1 MPVAWDASGTQASET
16 SLGSGASMTSS
27 SAQEPLAI
35 VGVGCRLPGEVASL
49 TDLEALLREGRSG
62 IVPVPED
69 RWDAE
74 GLYHP
79 DFRKRAHLQA
89 TRGGF
94 VSDVSSFDA
103 GFFGIAPKEALR
115 MDPQQRL
122 ILETSYEA
130 VEDAG
135 IPLSELAGTRTSV
148 FVGAGSHDY
157 GTIQTEHVQIG
168 PTSNTGVAGSIISN
182 RVSFLYDLRGPSA
195 TVDTACSSALVALH
209 LACRS
214 IWDGSAD
221 MAFAG
226 GVNLILR
233 PESSLGFSKGGYLS
247 PDCECRAFSD
257 HANGYVRSEG
267 AAMALLLPQSEAERR
282 GLRIHGLVLATVLN
296 SDGRTPGMTMPS
308 RPAQEAML
316 REAYA
321 QAGVTPDEVHYVEA
335 HGTGTAIGD
344 PIEAGAIGTVLGAS
358 RASEAPLYLGSIK
371 TNVGH
376 LETGAGMAGLLK
388 LILVLSRR
396 TLFPNLNFRAPNPE
410 IPFDELKLEVPTA
423 LQALPT
429 SGRLVGGVNSFGF
442 GGTNG
447 HLVLASPPEAPPADE
462 VAAGAGAQGLWVSA
476 RSAGALRASAGA
488 LAEWLAED
496 ATPLAEVSAAL
507 VRQRAAFPFRL
518 VQCGHDREELVAG
531 LRAFAEDASPPPGVL
546 PGKKA
551 RVPDGAAPQPVVF
564 VFSGQGPQWFAM
576 GRELMEREPLYRA
589 KVLEV
594 EAELQRLGWLPESSL
609 TAELAR
615 DEASSR
621 IGETQIAQPALFA
634 LQLGL
639 AAVLEAHQVQPAAVV
654 GHSIGELAA
663 AVTAGILTWKE
674 GARIVV
680 CRSRAQAL
688 AEGKGSMA
696 AVGLSETEIGPLL
709 AAFDLDLAA
718 VNGPRGVTVAGEHEA
733 VAALG
738 AHLAS
743 PEDSS
748 LPEVAPGTFFR
759 RLDVSV
765 PFHCRL
771 MDPAESL
778 FREAMGQVETSPGQV
793 PFVSTVTGELV
804 PEGALDV
811 DYWWSNIRQAVR
823 FFPGV
828 ETLIGLEHT
837 LFLEIAPQPVL
848 RRGIRDAL
856 KAAGV
861 RGKVIPTLIRG
872 EPESLSLAS
881 SVGALFLANVPCR
894 PVRTAVP
901 ARFLDLPR
909 YPFQRKTYWLETPQA
924 SFERRRG
931 LAHPTVGWPLHSSVS
946 QRRFSTRL
954 SVDPVAETYLLD
966 HHVQGLIVLP
976 GAGQLEACHS
986 AGVVAWGTSE
996 HHLEDVVLRLPI
1008 SLPPEGD
1015 PPEFWFEVY
1024 SDEGHFQ
1031 ISSRRAAADATREG
1045 WTVHTRGRLNAI
1057 DPFPARQLDL
1067 EEIRA
1072 RVTTPFDPA
1081 RFYAG
1086 MAETGLELGECF
1098 QGIQELYLSEST
1110 GEVLTK
1116 VVAPA
1121 KLEHELLRYAFHPAL
1136 LDAVFQGSSLGSFR
1150 QALHGLFLPHRVRAM
1165 KFHRQAE
1172 GSPLWCYAHLTRI
1185 GEGEVELDVFA
1196 IDTEGRTVV
1205 ELHGFV
1211 LKLVAGSAQARE
1223 SLSERPFYEFA
1234 WEEVDLPQERL
1245 ELRGKRFLV
1254 LDTDTILGASLC
1266 AGLAAAGAEVERVA
1280 QGARLAEVAPRHWT
1294 APSST
1299 AARFLEEQPA
1309 GRTWDGL
1316 IHLWSLAA
1324 GGQDPSEAIARGPA
1338 ALCEWVGAIS
1348 NAGAWRFAEARPAV
1362 WAITART
1369 WPDAEDPT
1377 CQPWGAA
1384 LWGAARVL
1392 RNEDPRL
1399 QTTSVDVSS
1408 QDPAE
1413 VEARALLNWLMSP
1426 KPPTELRLRGERSE
1440 LQRLRSVEQEPA
1452 KTFPVGAR
1460 PYRAAMRT
1468 VGVLDSAALVEA
1480 KRRAPAPHE
1489 AEVETRAAAIN
1500 FKDVVVGMGLIDRGA
1515 WEGGAS
1521 RAELGMDL
1529 AGVVTRVG
1537 SEVTD
1542 LKPGDEVLGLASGS
1556 LASHV
1561 TVKALHLIPRPEGL
1575 GVELAASLPTV
1586 FLTAEL
1592 ALRRLARLQPGE
1604 TVLIHAGAGGVGTAA
1619 VQIAN
1624 EIGARVLATTSSQAK
1639 RDYLAELGVTEVFD
1653 SRTPRFREQ
1662 VMEATEG
1669 RGVDVLL
1676 NSLGGESITQGI
1688 RCLAHFGRFVEI
1700 GKLDLVQNRQIGLE
1714 PFLRN
1719 LSYHCLDTNRWVS
1732 AFTPE
1737 ANRLMRELAAK
1748 VAAGVYRMPLTPFPI
1763 TETSKALRALAQGKQ
1778 IGKVSITLPREGQL
1792 EVHPGERELFRPDG
1806 TYLVTGGCAGFGLEL
1821 ADWISREGGGALV
1834 LLNRSGV
1841 KPDARERIA
1850 EIEARGTRVL
1860 APATDVG
1867 DPEALAAALAQAR
1880 GELPPL
1886 RGVFHAA
1893 MVLDDGPL
1901 AELSAERFARVGH
1914 PKVSGGWNLHL
1925 QTADDPLD
1933 HFFLFSSIAAV
1944 LGTPGQANYAAANAF
1959 LDGLARAR
1967 SAEGLPATA
1976 IDLGIVDG
1984 AGVVARASEETRG
1997 RILGKGIE
2005 AFDVARTLE
2014 LLAEV
2019 LRVEPTERVAAAIDW
2034 QTLTLPP
2041 EDRET
2046 CFSALRSGEVRGAE
2060 GLSLLALLETPAA
2073 ERADRIVAWV
2083 GEFLAKISGQE
2094 ASEIDAGASLS
2105 RLGIDSLMANQ
2116 LLLWLQTSF
2125 QVEVPLVRLMQ
2136 GPTVRELA
2144 EEVAQRALLSV
2155 GAARKES

>member
-1 MPVAWDASGTQASET
+1 VPS
-16 SLGSGASMTSS
+16 
-27 SAQEPLAI
+27 QEPLAI

-49 TDLEALLREGRSG
+49 SDLEALLREGRSG
-62 IVPVPED
+62 IVTVPPD
-69 RWDAE
+69 RWDAD

-94 VSDVSSFDA
+94 LCEVSSFDA

-135 IPLSELAGTRTSV
+135 IPLSELAGSRTSV

-168 PTSNTGVAGSIISN
+168 PTSNTGAAGSIISN
-182 RVSFLYDLRGPSA
+182 RVSFLFDLRGPSA

-209 LACRS
+209 MACRS
-214 IWDGSAD
+214 IWDGGAD
-221 MAFAG
+221 LAFAG

-321 QAGVTPDEVHYVEA
+321 QAGVVPDEVHYVEA

-344 PIEAGAIGTVLGAS
+344 PIEAGAIGTILGAP
-358 RASEAPLYLGSIK
+358 REGQAPLYLGSVK

-396 TLFPNLNFRAPNPE
+396 TLYPNLNFRAPNPE
-410 IPFDELKLEVPTA
+410 IPFAELKLEVPTA
-423 LQALPT
+423 VRPLPAA
-429 SGRLVGGVNSFGF
+429 GRLVGGVNSFGF

-447 HLVLASPPEAPPADE
+447 HLVLASPPDRRATPAPE
-462 VAAGAGAQGLWVSA
+462 ESGGAHGLWVSA
-476 RSAGALRASAGA
+476 QSEPALRASAGA
-488 LAEWLAED
+488 LAEWLERDARPLTQVAE
-496 ATPLAEVSAAL
+496 ALA
-507 VRQRAAFPFRL
+507 RQRSAFPFRL
-518 VQCGHDREELVAG
+518 VQCGQDRTELIGG
-531 LRAFAEDASPPPGVL
+531 LRAFASDDSPPTGTPL
-546 PGKKA
+546 GKKA
-551 RVPDGAAPQPVVF
+551 RVPDGAASQPVVF
-564 VFSGQGPQWFAM
+564 VFSGQGPQWHAM
-576 GRELMEREPLYRA
+576 GRELMESEPLYRET
-589 KVLEV
+589 VLEV
-594 EAELQRLGWLPESSL
+594 ERELERMGWLPESTL
-609 TAELAR
+609 TEELGKDATH
-615 DEASSR
+615 SR
-621 IGETQIAQPALFA
+621 IGQTEIAQPALFA

-639 AAVLEAHQVQPAAVV
+639 AALLEAHHVKPAAVI

-663 AVTAGILTWKE
+663 AVTAGILTLSE

-688 AEGKGSMA
+688 AEGKGAMA
-696 AVGLSETEIGPLL
+696 ALGLPEAEARPFLDAFGLEL
-709 AAFDLDLAA
+709 AAI
-718 VNGPRGVTVAGEHEA
+718 NGPKGVTVAGEHEA

-738 AHLAS
+738 AHIES
-743 PEDSS
+743 PQDAS
-748 LPEVAPGTFFR
+748 LPQAAPGTFFR

-778 FREAMGQVETSPGQV
+778 FREALGEVETSPATV
-793 PFVSTVTGELV
+793 PFVSTVSGGV
-804 PEGALDV
+804 VAGASLDV
-811 DYWWSNIRQAVR
+811 DYWWNNIRQAVR

-828 ETLIGLEHT
+828 ETLIGLDHT

-856 KAAGV
+856 RAGGAK
-861 RGKVIPTLIRG
+861 GKVIPTLVKG
-872 EPESLSLAS
+872 DPESLAIKSA
-881 SVGALFLANVPCR
+881 VGALFLANVPCR
-894 PVRTAVP
+894 PITRDLTPEVLP
-901 ARFLDLPR
+901 LPR
-909 YPFQRKTYWLETPQA
+909 YPFQRKPYWLETPQA

-931 LAHPTVGWPLHSSVS
+931 LAHPTVGWPIQSSVS
-946 QRRFSTRL
+946 QRRFSARL
-954 SVDPVAETYLLD
+954 SVDPVAEEYLLD

-1008 SLPPEGD
+1008 SLPPQGD

-1031 ISSRRAAADATREG
+1031 ISSRRAASDATREG

-1067 EEIRA
+1067 DEIRE
-1072 RVTTPFDPA
+1072 RVSTPFDPA

-1086 MAETGLELGECF
+1086 MAETGLELGESF
-1098 QGIQELYLSEST
+1098 QGISELYLSEST

-1116 VVAPA
+1116 VVAPE

-1165 KFHRQAE
+1165 KFHRQAD
-1172 GSPLWCYAHLTRI
+1172 GSPLWCYARLTRI

-1196 IDTEGRTVV
+1196 IDPEGRTVV

-1211 LKLVAGSAQARE
+1211 LKLVSGSAQARE

-1234 WEEVDLPQERL
+1234 WEETEPPKPSILFA
-1245 ELRGKRFLV
+1245 GKRFLV
-1254 LDTDTILGASLC
+1254 LDNGGPVGAMICASL
-1266 AGLAAAGAEVERVA
+1266 LQVEAEVERVRH
-1280 QGARLAEVAPRHWT
+1280 GEVLEEVSPGHWT
-1294 APSST
+1294 APAG
-1299 AARFLEEQPA
+1299 AAGRFLEEQPE
-1309 GRTWDGL
+1309 GRDWDCL
-1316 IHLWSLAA
+1316 IHLWSLDPAA
-1324 GGQDPSEAIARGPA
+1324 CDPAGALELGPA
-1338 ALCEWVGAIS
+1338 ALCEWVGALS
-1348 NAGAWRFAEARPAV
+1348 SAGAWRFGEERPAV
-1362 WAITART
+1362 WAVTAGA
-1369 WPDAEDPT
+1369 WPAGPADDLK
-1377 CQPWGAA
+1377 PWGAA

-1399 QTTSVDVSS
+1399 QTTSVDLSS
-1408 QDPAE
+1408 RDP
-1413 VEARALLNWLMSP
+1413 SP
-1426 KPPTELRLRGERSE
+1426 TEMTYVLAWIQSAKPPTELRLRGEGSE
-1440 LQRLRSVEQEPA
+1440 RQRLVSVDQEPA
-1452 KTFPVGAR
+1452 KTLAVGAR

-1480 KRRAPAPHE
+1480 KRRAPAAHE
-1489 AEVETRAAAIN
+1489 AEVATRAAAIN

-1537 SEVTD
+1537 SDVTD

-1561 TVKALHLIPRPEGL
+1561 TVKALHLIPRPPDL

-1619 VQIAN
+1619 IQIAN

-1639 RDYLAELGVTEVFD
+1639 RDYLAEFGVTEVFD
-1653 SRTPRFREQ
+1653 SRTPRFRDQ

-1763 TETSKALRALAQGKQ
+1763 SETGKALRALAQGKQ
-1778 IGKVSITLPREGQL
+1778 VGKVSISLPSEGSI
-1792 EVHPGERELFRPDG
+1792 EVFPGERELFRPDG
-1806 TYLVTGGCAGFGLEL
+1806 TYLVSGGCAGFGLEL
-1821 ADWISREGGGALV
+1821 ADWISREGAGALV

-1841 KPDARERIA
+1841 KDEARERIA
-1850 EIEARGTRVL
+1850 AFEARGTRVL

-1867 DPEALAAALAQAR
+1867 DAAALEVALAQAR
-1880 GELPPL
+1880 AELPPL

-1914 PKVSGGWNLHL
+1914 PKVRGGWNLHL
-1925 QTADDPLD
+1925 ATADDPLD

-1959 LDGLARAR
+1959 LDGLAQARRA
-1967 SAEGLPATA
+1967 AGLPATA

-2005 AFDVARTLE
+2005 AFDVERTLE

-2019 LRVEPTERVAAAIDW
+2019 LRVEPTQRVAAAIDW

-2041 EDRET
+2041 DDRET
-2046 CFSALRSGEVRGAE
+2046 CFSALTSGEQRGGE
-2060 GLSLLALLETPAA
+2060 GLSLLDELAETPPA

-2094 ASEIDAGASLS
+2094 ANEIDAGASLS

-2144 EEVAQRALLSV
+2144 EDVAQRALLS
-2155 GAARKES
+2155 GATRKES

>member
-1 MPVAWDASGTQASET
+1 MPN
-16 SLGSGASMTSS
+16 
-27 SAQEPLAI
+27 QEPLAI

-49 TDLEALLREGRSG
+49 SDLEALLREGRSG
-62 IVPVPED
+62 IVPVPAE

-79 DFRKRAHLQA
+79 DFRKRGHLQA

-94 VSDVSSFDA
+94 LSDVSSFDA

-135 IPLSELAGTRTSV
+135 IPLSELAGSRTSV

-168 PTSNTGVAGSIISN
+168 PTSNTGAAGSIISN
-182 RVSFLYDLRGPSA
+182 RVSFLFDLRGPSA

-221 MAFAG
+221 QAFAG

-247 PDCECRAFSD
+247 PDGECRAFSD

-267 AAMALLLPQSEAERR
+267 AAMALLLPQREAERR

-308 RPAQEAML
+308 REAQEAML

-321 QAGVTPDEVHYVEA
+321 QAGVSPDEVHYVEA

-344 PIEAGAIGTVLGAS
+344 PIEAGAIGTVLGAP
-358 RASEAPLYLGSIK
+358 RAGEAPLYLGSVK

-396 TLFPNLNFRAPNPE
+396 RLYPNLNFRAPNPE
-410 IPFDELKLEVPTA
+410 IPFAELKLEVPTA
-423 LQALPT
+423 LGELPA

-447 HLVLASPPEAPPADE
+447 HLVLASPPEGGEGEA
-462 VAAGAGAQGLWVSA
+462 VATPGAATGLWVSA
-476 RSAGALRASAGA
+476 RSEAALRASAGA
-488 LAEWLAED
+488 LAEWLAGD
-496 ATPLAEVSAAL
+496 TTPLPRVSAAL

-518 VQCGHDREELVAG
+518 VQCGHEREELAAG
-531 LRAFAEDASPPPGVL
+531 LRAFAEDASPPQGVL

-551 RVPDGAAPQPVVF
+551 RVPDGAAAQPVVF

-576 GRELMEREPLYRA
+576 GRELMESEPLYRET
-589 KVLEV
+589 VLRV
-594 EAELQRLGWLPESSL
+594 EAELKRLGWLPESSL
-609 TAELAR
+609 TAELGR

-639 AAVLEAHQVQPAAVV
+639 AAILEAHGLEPAAVV

-663 AVTAGILTWKE
+663 AVTAGILTWEE

-696 AVGLSETEIGPLL
+696 AVGLSEAEVAPLL

-718 VNGPRGVTVAGEHEA
+718 VNGPQGVTVAGEHEA

-738 AHLAS
+738 AHLES

-748 LPEVAPGTFFR
+748 LPEVKPGTFFR

-771 MDPAESL
+771 MDPAEAL
-778 FREAMGQVETSPGQV
+778 FREAMGEVETAPGRV
-793 PFVSTVTGELV
+793 PFVSTVSGVVT
-804 PEGALDV
+804 PGAGLDT
-811 DYWWSNIRQAVR
+811 DYWWRNIREAVR

-828 ETLIGLEHT
+828 ETLIGLGHT
-837 LFLEIAPQPVL
+837 LFLEVAPQPVL

-856 KAAGV
+856 RAAKV

-872 EPESLSLAS
+872 EPEALSLAVS
-881 SVGALFLANVPCR
+881 LGALFLANVPCR
-894 PVRTAVP
+894 PVP
-901 ARFLDLPR
+901 GELPR
-909 YPFQRKTYWLETPQA
+909 ETLELPPYPFQRKPYWLETPQA

-946 QRRFSTRL
+946 QRRFSARL
-954 SVDPVAETYLLD
+954 SVDPVAEEYLLD

-986 AGVVAWGTSE
+986 AGVVAWGTRE

-1031 ISSRRAAADATREG
+1031 ISSRRAASDATREG

-1057 DPFPARQLDL
+1057 DPFPARELDL
-1067 EEIRA
+1067 DEIRA

-1086 MAETGLELGECF
+1086 MAETGLELGEAF
-1098 QGIQELYLSEST
+1098 QGIQELYLSEAT

-1116 VVAPA
+1116 VVPPK

-1196 IDTEGRTVV
+1196 IDPEGRTVV

-1223 SLSERPFYEFA
+1223 SLRERPFYELV
-1234 WEEVDLPQERL
+1234 WEEATPAEARSLAGQRY
-1245 ELRGKRFLV
+1245 LV
-1254 LDTDTILGASLC
+1254 LDEGGALGEEVS
-1266 AGLAAAGAEVERVA
+1266 AGLVAAGAEVERVRR
-1280 QGARLAEVAPRHWT
+1280 GSELEEVAPGQWT
-1294 APSST
+1294 APVGG
-1299 AARFLEEQPA
+1299 AASFLAAQPEA
-1309 GRTWDGL
+1309 RPWDGL
-1316 IHLWSLAA
+1316 VSLWSLEPAA
-1324 GGQDPSEAIARGPA
+1324 QSPEGALERGPA
-1338 ALCEWVGAIS
+1338 ALCEWVGALS
-1348 NAGAWRFAEARPAV
+1348 TAGAWRFEEARPAV
-1362 WAITART
+1362 WAITAGA
-1369 WPDAEDPT
+1369 WGLAGE
-1377 CQPWGAA
+1377 PWGAA

-1399 QTTSVDVSS
+1399 QTTSLDLSSVDPS
-1408 QDPAE
+1408 PAE
-1413 VEARALLNWLMSP
+1413 RAALLAWLLSS
-1426 KPPTELRLRGERSE
+1426 KPPTELRLRGETSE
-1440 LQRLRSVEQEPA
+1440 LCRLRSVEQEPP
-1452 KTFPVGAR
+1452 KTLPVGAR

-1468 VGVLDSAALVEA
+1468 VGVLDSAALIEA
-1480 KRRAPAPHE
+1480 RRRAPGPHE

-1537 SEVTD
+1537 SEVSD

-1624 EIGARVLATTSSQAK
+1624 EIGARVLATTSSQRK
-1639 RDYLAELGVTEVFD
+1639 RDYLAEFGVTEVFD

-1662 VMEATEG
+1662 VLEATEG

-1737 ANRLMRELAAK
+1737 ANVLMRELAAK

-1763 TETSKALRALAQGKQ
+1763 DETGQALRALAQGKQ
-1778 IGKVSITLPREGQL
+1778 VGKVSITLPSEGEL
-1792 EVHPGERELFRPDG
+1792 EVYPGERELFRPDG
-1806 TYLVTGGCAGFGLEL
+1806 TYIVSGGCAGFGLEL
-1821 ADWISREGGGALV
+1821 ADWISREGAGALL
-1834 LLNRSGV
+1834 LLNRSGIKEEV
-1841 KPDARERIA
+1841 RERIA
-1850 EIEARGTRVL
+1850 AIEARGTRVL
-1860 APATDVG
+1860 APATDIG
-1867 DPEALAAALAQAR
+1867 DAEALEAALAQAR
-1880 GELPPL
+1880 AELPPL

-1901 AELSAERFARVGH
+1901 AELSAERFAKVGH
-1914 PKVSGGWNLHL
+1914 PKVRGGWNLHL
-1925 QTADDPLD
+1925 QTQADPLD

-1944 LGTPGQANYAAANAF
+1944 LGTPGQANYAAANSF
-1959 LDGLARAR
+1959 LDGLAQARRAG
-1967 SAEGLPATA
+1967 GLPGTA

-2019 LRVEPTERVAAAIDW
+2019 LRVEPVQRVAAAIDW
-2034 QTLTLPP
+2034 QALTLPP
-2041 EDRET
+2041 DERET
-2046 CFSALRSGEVRGAE
+2046 CFSALTSGEQRGGE
-2060 GLSLLALLETPAA
+2060 GLSLLDALAETPPA

-2144 EEVAQRALLSV
+2144 EDVAQRALLA
-2155 GAARKES
+2155 GGARKE

>member
-1 MPVAWDASGTQASET
+1 MS
-16 SLGSGASMTSS
+16 
-27 SAQEPLAI
+27 
-35 VGVGCRLPGEVASL
+35 
-49 TDLEALLREGRSG
+49 DLETLLREGRSG
-62 IVPVPED
+62 IVPVPAD
-69 RWDAE
+69 RWDAG
-74 GLYHP
+74 GLFHP

-89 TRGGF
+89 QRGGF
-94 VSDVSSFDA
+94 ISEVSSFDA

-135 IPLSELAGTRTSV
+135 IPLSELAGSRTSV

-168 PTSNTGVAGSIISN
+168 PTSNTGAAGSIISN
-182 RVSFLYDLRGPSA
+182 RVSFLFDLRGPSA
-195 TVDTACSSALVALH
+195 TVDTACSSALVALDM
-209 LACRS
+209 ACRS
-214 IWDGSAD
+214 IWEGSAD
-221 MAFAG
+221 QAFAG

-233 PESSLGFSKGGYLS
+233 PESSMGFSKGGYLS

-267 AAMALLLPQSEAERR
+267 AAMALLLPQREAERR
-282 GLRIHGLVLATVLN
+282 GLRIHGLVLSTVLN
-296 SDGRTPGMTMPS
+296 QDGRTPGMTMPS
-308 RPAQEAML
+308 RSAQEAML

-321 QAGVTPDEVHYVEA
+321 RAGVTPDEVHYVEA

-344 PIEAGAIGTVLGAS
+344 PIEAGAIGSVLGAPREGS
-358 RASEAPLYLGSIK
+358 SPLYLGSVK
-371 TNVGH
+371 TNLGH

-410 IPFDELKLEVPTA
+410 IPFGELKLEVPTA
-423 LQALPT
+423 LQPLPET
-429 SGRLVGGVNSFGF
+429 GRLVGGVNSFGF

-447 HLVLASPPEAPPADE
+447 HLVLASPPAAEAPEE
-462 VAAGAGAQGLWVSA
+462 VPSATGAHGVWVSA
-476 RSAGALRASAGA
+476 RSEPALRASAG
-488 LAEWLAED
+488 
-496 ATPLAEVSAAL
+496 PLADWLEASEAPLEVASEAL
-507 VRQRAAFPFRL
+507 VRQRSAFPFRL
-518 VQCGHDREELVAG
+518 VQSGRSRAELVAG
-531 LRAFAEDASPPPGVL
+531 LRAFASDDSPPPGT
-546 PGKKA
+546 PIGKKA

-576 GRELMEREPLYRA
+576 GRELMVEEPLFRER
-589 KVLEV
+589 VLEV
-594 EAELQRLGWLPESSL
+594 EAELKRLGWLPQSSL
-609 TAELAR
+609 TEELGR
-615 DEASSR
+615 DEESSR
-621 IGETQIAQPALFA
+621 IGETEIAQPALFA

-639 AAVLEAHQVQPAAVV
+639 SALLEAHQVQPAAVV
-654 GHSIGELAA
+654 GHSIGELAG
-663 AVTAGILTWKE
+663 AVCAGVLTLSE
-674 GARIVV
+674 GSRIVV

-688 AEGKGSMA
+688 AEGKGAMA
-696 AVGLSETEIGPLL
+696 ALGLPEAEAQPFLE
-709 AAFDLDLAA
+709 AFDLELAA
-718 VNGPRGVTVAGEHEA
+718 VNGPRGVTVAGEHAA

-738 AHLAS
+738 AHLEAS
-743 PEDSS
+743 SEDGAPSD
-748 LPEVAPGTFFR
+748 LPQAPPRTFFR

-771 MDPAESL
+771 MDPAEAL
-778 FREAMGQVETSPGQV
+778 FREGMGKVETAPSRV
-793 PFVSTVTGELV
+793 PFVSTVSGEV
-804 PEGALDV
+804 VAGEALDT
-811 DYWWSNIRQAVR
+811 DYWWDNIRQTVR
-823 FFPGV
+823 FFPAIQ
-828 ETLIGLEHT
+828 TLIEGGQT
-837 LFLEIAPQPVL
+837 LFLEISPQPVL

-856 KAAGV
+856 RDAGV
-861 RGKVIPTLIRG
+861 RGKVIPTLIRS
-872 EPESLSLAS
+872 EPEALALKA

-894 PVRTAVP
+894 PIKQ
-901 ARFLDLPR
+901 DLPPR
-909 YPFQRKTYWLETPQA
+909 HLSLPPYPFQRKAYWLETPQA

-931 LAHPTVGWPLHSSVS
+931 LAHPTVGWPRPSSVS
-946 QRRFSTRL
+946 PRRFSATL
-954 SVDPVAETYLLD
+954 SVDPLAETYLLD

-986 AGVVAWGTSE
+986 AGVVAWGEESD

-1031 ISSRRAAADATREG
+1031 ISSRRASAEANREG

-1057 DPFPARQLDL
+1057 DPFPAEAIDL

-1072 RVTTPFDPA
+1072 RVKTPFDPE

-1086 MAETGLELGECF
+1086 MAETGLALGECF
-1098 QGIQELYLSEST
+1098 QGIQELYLNEAT
-1110 GEVLTK
+1110 GEVLTL
-1116 VVAPA
+1116 VVPPAP
-1121 KLEHELLRYAFHPAL
+1121 LEDELGRYAFHPAL

-1165 KFHRQAE
+1165 KFHRHAD
-1172 GSPLWCYAHLTRI
+1172 GSPLWCYARLTRI

-1196 IDTEGRTVV
+1196 VDPEGRSVV
-1205 ELHGFV
+1205 EMHGFV

-1223 SLSERPFYEFA
+1223 SLRERPFYSLE
-1234 WEEVDLPQERL
+1234 WEEVATPEASGAAG
-1245 ELRGKRFLV
+1245 GKRWLL
-1254 LDTDTILGASLC
+1254 LDEGSVVGEAVA
-1266 AGLAAAGAEVERVA
+1266 AGLQAAGAEVIRVRA
-1280 QGARLAEVAPRHWT
+1280 GEALREVAPGQFV
-1294 APSST
+1294 APAGS
-1299 AARFLEEQPA
+1299 AARFLGEFAEDSK
-1309 GRTWDGL
+1309 WDGL
-1316 IHLWSLAA
+1316 VHLWSLCPDA
-1324 GGQDPSEAIARGPA
+1324 QDPEGALGLGPA

-1348 NAGAWRFAEARPAV
+1348 SQGAWRFDEARPAV
-1362 WAITART
+1362 WGISAEV
-1369 WPDAEDPT
+1369 WPGGAAEASRSST
-1377 CQPWGAA
+1377 ELRPWGAA

-1399 QTTSVDVSS
+1399 LTTSVDLSS
-1408 QDPAE
+1408 ASPSTPELQTLMAWLRS
-1413 VEARALLNWLMSP
+1413 EA
-1426 KPPTELRLRGERSE
+1426 PPTELRLKGEQSE
-1440 LQRLRSVEQEPA
+1440 RQRLFSVDQEPP
-1452 KTFPVGAR
+1452 KTVPVGSR
-1460 PYRAAMRT
+1460 PYRASMRT
-1468 VGVLDSAALVEA
+1468 IGVLDSAALVEA
-1480 KRRAPAPHE
+1480 KRSAPAPHE
-1489 AEVETRAAAIN
+1489 AEVATRAAAIN
-1500 FKDVVVGMGLIDRGA
+1500 FKDVVVGMGLIDRAA

-1529 AGVVTRVG
+1529 AGVVTAVG

-1542 LKPGDEVLGLASGS
+1542 LKVGDEVLGLASGS

-1561 TVKALHLIPRPEGL
+1561 CVKALHLIPRPEGL
-1575 GVELAASLPTV
+1575 DVDLAASLPTV

-1619 VQIAN
+1619 VQIAK
-1624 EIGARVLATTSSQAK
+1624 EIGARVLATTSSQEK
-1639 RDYLAELGVTEVFD
+1639 RDYLAEFGVTEVFD
-1653 SRTPRFREQ
+1653 SRTPRFRDQ

-1748 VAAGVYRMPLTPFPI
+1748 VAAGVYRMPLTPFSI
-1763 TETSKALRALAQGKQ
+1763 RETSKALRYLAQGKHL
-1778 IGKVSITLPREGQL
+1778 GKVSITLPTEGTL
-1792 EVHPGERELFRPDG
+1792 DLYPGERELFRPDG
-1806 TYLVTGGCAGFGLEL
+1806 TYLVTGGCAGFGFEV
-1821 ADWISREGGGALV
+1821 ADWISREGGGALL
-1834 LLNRSGV
+1834 LLNRSGL
-1841 KPDARERIA
+1841 KPDMAKRVA
-1850 EIEARGTRVL
+1850 QIEARGTRVL
-1860 APATDVG
+1860 APPTDVG
-1867 DPEALAAALAQAR
+1867 DPVALEAALTQAR
-1880 GELPPL
+1880 TELPPL

-1893 MVLDDGPL
+1893 MVLDDGPF
-1901 AELSAERFARVGH
+1901 AELDAERFLRVGR
-1914 PKVSGGWNLHL
+1914 PKVRGGWNLHL
-1925 QTADDPLD
+1925 ATADDPLD
-1933 HFFLFSSIAAV
+1933 HFLLFSSIAAV

-1959 LDGLARAR
+1959 LDGLAHARRAT
-1967 SAEGLPATA
+1967 GLPGTA

-1984 AGVVARASEETRG
+1984 AGVVARASEETRS

-2014 LLAEV
+2014 ILAEV

-2034 QTLTLPP
+2034 QALTLPP
-2041 EDRET
+2041 DSRET
-2046 CFSALRSGEVRGAE
+2046 CFSALASGEVRQGE
-2060 GLSLLALLETPAA
+2060 GRSLLEELLETPVN

-2083 GEFLAKISGQE
+2083 GEFLAQISGQE
-2094 ASEIDAGASLS
+2094 ASDIDAGASLS

-2125 QVEVPLVRLMQ
+2125 KVEVPLVRLMQ

-2144 EEVAQRALLSV
+2144 EEIAQRALAAV
-2155 GAARKES
+2155 GARKD

>member
-1 MPVAWDASGTQASET
+1 VPT
-16 SLGSGASMTSS
+16 
-27 SAQEPLAI
+27 QEPLAI

-49 TDLEALLREGRSG
+49 SDLEALLREGRSG
-62 IVPVPED
+62 IVPVPAD

-94 VSDVSSFDA
+94 LSDASSFDA

-135 IPLSELAGTRTSV
+135 IPLGELAGTRTSV

-182 RVSFLYDLRGPSA
+182 RVSFLFDLRGPSA

-209 LACRS
+209 MACRS

-221 MAFAG
+221 LAFAG

-267 AAMALLLPQSEAERR
+267 AAMALLLPQSEADRR

-316 REAYA
+316 QEAYA

-344 PIEAGAIGTVLGAS
+344 PIEAGAIGTVLGAP
-358 RASEAPLYLGSIK
+358 RQGGAPLYLGSIK

-388 LILVLSRR
+388 LVLVLSRR
-396 TLFPNLNFRAPNPE
+396 TLYPNLNFRAPNPE
-410 IPFDELKLEVPTA
+410 IPFDALKLEVPTD
-423 LQALPT
+423 LRALPE

-447 HLVLASPPEAPPADE
+447 HLVLASPPEPAAVESSGPLSGPLPGAP
-462 VAAGAGAQGLWVSA
+462 GLWVSA
-476 RSAGALRASAGA
+476 RSEPALRASAGA
-488 LAEWLAED
+488 LAGWLAED
-496 ATPLAEVSAAL
+496 ATPLAQVSAAL
-507 VRQRAAFPFRL
+507 VRQRGAFPFRL
-518 VQCGHDREELVAG
+518 VQCGRSREELVAG
-531 LRAFAEDASPPPGVL
+531 LRAFAGDDSPPEGVL
-546 PGKKA
+546 AGQRA

-589 KVLEV
+589 TVLEV
-594 EAELQRLGWLPESSL
+594 EAELQGLGWLPESSL
-609 TAELAR
+609 TTELGR

-621 IGETQIAQPALFA
+621 IGETEIAQPALFA

-639 AAVLEAHQVQPAAVV
+639 AALLRAHGVEPAAVV

-663 AVTAGILTWKE
+663 AVTAGALTLRE

-688 AEGKGSMA
+688 AEGKGAMA
-696 AVGLSETEIGPLL
+696 ALGLSEAAVAPFL

-718 VNGPRGVTVAGEHEA
+718 VNGPQGVTVAGEHEA

-738 AHLAS
+738 AHLES
-743 PEDSS
+743 PTDTS
-748 LPEVAPGTFFR
+748 LPPVAGGTFFR
-759 RLDVSV
+759 RLEVSV

-771 MDPAESL
+771 MDPAEAL
-778 FREAMGQVETSPGQV
+778 FREALGEVELAPTRL
-793 PFVSTVTGELV
+793 PFVSTVTGEVL
-804 PEGALDV
+804 PGEALDT
-811 DYWWSNIRQAVR
+811 DYWWNNIRQAVR
-823 FFPGV
+823 FFPAV
-828 ETLIGLEHT
+828 ETLIGLDHA
-837 LFLEIAPQPVL
+837 LFLEIAPHPVL
-848 RRGIRDAL
+848 RRGIRGAFE
-856 KAAGV
+856 AAGL
-861 RGKVIPTLIRG
+861 RGKAIPTLIRG
-872 EPESLSLAS
+872 EPEPLALAS
-881 SVGALFLANVPCR
+881 AVGALFLANVPCR
-894 PVRTAVP
+894 PVSRELPVQV
-901 ARFLDLPR
+901 LELPR
-909 YPFQRKTYWLETPQA
+909 YPFQRKRYWLETPQA

-931 LAHPTVGWPLHSSVS
+931 LAHPTVGWPIHSSVS

-954 SVDPVAETYLLD
+954 SVDPVAEGYLLD

-1031 ISSRRAAADATREG
+1031 ISSRRAASDATREG

-1057 DPFPARQLDL
+1057 DPFPARELDL
-1067 EEIRA
+1067 DEIRA
-1072 RVTTPFDPA
+1072 RVSTPFDPA

-1116 VVAPA
+1116 VVAPD

-1165 KFHRQAE
+1165 KFHRQAD

-1196 IDTEGRTVV
+1196 VDTEGRTVV

-1223 SLSERPFYEFA
+1223 SLSERPFYELA
-1234 WEEVDLPQERL
+1234 WEEAELPREQL

-1266 AGLAAAGAEVERVA
+1266 AGLAAAGAEVERV
-1280 QGARLAEVAPRHWT
+1280 GHGHKLSEVAPRHWT
-1294 APSST
+1294 APSQA
-1299 AARFLEEQPA
+1299 AARFLQEQPA
-1309 GRTWDGL
+1309 GRSWDGL
-1316 IHLWSLAA
+1316 IHLWSLAEGA
-1324 GGQDPSEAIARGPA
+1324 QGPSAALERGPA

-1348 NAGAWRFAEARPAV
+1348 SAGAWRFDAARPVV
-1362 WAITART
+1362 WAISAGA
-1369 WPDAEDPT
+1369 WPEAASQT
-1377 CQPWGAA
+1377 LQPWGAA

-1408 QDPAE
+1408 SDPDE
-1413 VEARALLNWLMSP
+1413 VEARALLTWIMSP

-1452 KTFPVGAR
+1452 KTLPVGAR

-1480 KRRAPAPHE
+1480 RRRAPAPHE

-1561 TVKALHLIPRPEGL
+1561 TVKALHLIPRPKDL

-1624 EIGARVLATTSSQAK
+1624 EIGARVLATTSSQRK
-1639 RDYLAELGVTEVFD
+1639 RDYLAEFGVTEVFD
-1653 SRTPRFREQ
+1653 SRSPRFRDQ

-1763 TETSKALRALAQGKQ
+1763 TETDKALRALAQGKQ
-1778 IGKVSITLPREGQL
+1778 VGKVSITLPREGEI
-1792 EVHPGERELFRPDG
+1792 EVYPGERELFRPDG

-1841 KPDARERIA
+1841 KDEARERIA
-1850 EIEARGTRVL
+1850 AIEARGTRVL
-1860 APATDVG
+1860 APPTDVG
-1867 DPEALAAALAQAR
+1867 HPDALAAVLVQAR
-1880 GELPPL
+1880 EELAPL

-1925 QTADDPLD
+1925 QTASDPLD

-1959 LDGLARAR
+1959 LDGLAHARRA
-1967 SAEGLPATA
+1967 AGLPGTA

-2034 QTLTLPP
+2034 QALTLPP

-2046 CFSALRSGEVRGAE
+2046 CFSALTSGEARGGE
-2060 GLSLLALLETPAA
+2060 GLSLLDALLETPAA

-2083 GEFLAKISGQE
+2083 GEFLAQISGQE

-2155 GAARKES
+2155 APLKEG